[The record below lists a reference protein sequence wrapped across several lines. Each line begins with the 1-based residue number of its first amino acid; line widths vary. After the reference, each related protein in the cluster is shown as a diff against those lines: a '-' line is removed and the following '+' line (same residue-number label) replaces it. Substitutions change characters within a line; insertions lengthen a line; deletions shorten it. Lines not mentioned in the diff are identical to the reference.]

1 MQKQQTQSHLMIESE
16 AGVSPAPLHARFGH
30 ILAIEGDSVR
40 VTFDGCDMP
49 SGLAARLG
57 RQFNRVELELA
68 VQNALSCRIEFIG
81 NDPNLPLVTDI
92 FFSLIEQRDELVL
105 KAKNIRIEAEEQ
117 LIVASRDAKT
127 HYDGKNSRVTTEA
140 KYINSQAEKSQKI
153 QGAIIAIN

>member
-1 MQKQQTQSHLMIESE
+1 
-16 AGVSPAPLHARFGH
+16 
-30 ILAIEGDSVR
+30 
-40 VTFDGCDMP
+40 
-49 SGLAARLG
+49 
-57 RQFNRVELELA
+57 A

-81 NDPNLPLVTDI
+81 NDPNLPLITDI

-127 HYDGKNSRVTTEA
+127 HYDGKNNRVTTEA